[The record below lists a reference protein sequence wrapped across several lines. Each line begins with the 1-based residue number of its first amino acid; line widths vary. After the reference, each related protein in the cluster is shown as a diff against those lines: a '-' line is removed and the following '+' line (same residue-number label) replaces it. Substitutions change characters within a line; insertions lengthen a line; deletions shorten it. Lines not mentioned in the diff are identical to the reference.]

1 MENEVIENK
10 FELSILASFKMLL
23 MYYILIPLIVGLPLR
38 LIALNM
44 SFGSFDTL
52 SIITIFLND
61 VLTNIVG
68 VKLTLNKIRNK
79 LKVNFKIHYIE
90 KFNFKL
96 LLYTVLLFLG
106 FFVCRQSSIGH
117 LVEKIP
123 LPDFVEK
130 QFENLSLSSTPSI
143 IAASVVVFIFIVI
156 IAPVFEEILIRG
168 IILEGFLNKYKALTA
183 IIVSS
188 LIFGIIHL
196 NIPQFINATLLGL
209 FLAIIY
215 YKTKSLILCIV
226 SHALN
231 NILAIALIFVNFQF
245 NVISLFIGI
254 VLFIVAGIFFIKHVN
269 ELPSTTV
276 SPEEDNTSS
285 ELPVE

>member
-1 MENEVIENK
+1 MENEIVENK
-10 FELSILASFKMLL
+10 FELSVLGSFKIIL

-38 LIALNM
+38 LIVINM
-44 SFGSFDTL
+44 PFGSYETL
-52 SIITIFLND
+52 SLIIVLLND
-61 VLTNIVG
+61 IIINIVG

-96 LLYTVLLFLG
+96 LLYTALLFLG

-123 LPDFVEK
+123 LPNFIEEK
-130 QFENLSLSSTPSI
+130 FENLSLSATPSLI
-143 IAASVVVFIFIVI
+143 VAFIVVVISIIIV
-156 IAPVFEEILIRG
+156 APIFEEILIRG
-168 IILEGFLNKYKALTA
+168 IILEGFLNKYKASTA

-196 NIPQFINATLLGL
+196 NIPQFINSTLLGL

-226 SHALN
+226 SHAFKQP
-231 NILAIALIFVNFQF
+231 ICYCFNFCKF
-245 NVISLFIGI
+245 
-254 VLFIVAGIFFIKHVN
+254 
-269 ELPSTTV
+269 
-276 SPEEDNTSS
+276 
-285 ELPVE
+285 PV

>member
-1 MENEVIENK
+1 MENEVIQNK
-10 FELSILASFKMLL
+10 FELSVLGSFKILL
-23 MYYILIPLIVGLPLR
+23 MYYLLIPLIVGLPLR
-38 LIALNM
+38 LIAMNM
-44 SFGSFDTL
+44 LSGSFETL

-96 LLYTVLLFLG
+96 LLYTALLFLG
-106 FFVCRQSSIGH
+106 FFICRQSSIGH

-123 LPDFVEK
+123 LPNFAEK
-130 QFENLSLSSTPSI
+130 QLENLSLSSTPSLIVASIVVIVFLI
-143 IAASVVVFIFIVI
+143 IL
-156 IAPVFEEILIRG
+156 APIFEEILIRG
-168 IILEGFLNKYKALTA
+168 IILEGFLNKYTAPTA

-196 NIPQFINATLLGL
+196 NIPQFINSTLLGL

-254 VLFIVAGIFFIKHVN
+254 VIFIVAGIFFIKHVN
-269 ELPSTTV
+269 ELPSTNI
-276 SPEEDNTSS
+276 SFDENSTSS